1 MRPCPGWAAGWA
13 ASSSTAPTRK
23 APRRRNTDRDGWPG
37 PPPRHQT
44 LIPKI
49 AACTANR
56 VVHAFVP
63 RRRAIFQIILS
74 CAAFSLAKSAGSAV
88 CASSFLAGCVRR
100 LVAPCPN
107 KNPAGGAPRRGLY
120 WPFREQ
126 SPAQRLSW
134 RALPNS
140 GAGRNTRPSSACRR
154 WLALARYTSTCDF
167 TADTLRVRCQGQRAG
182 GDHCSGAACAGRP
195 AVGAVALHNN
205 AFEKMT
211 KALSLSERRE
221 PETSVRVL
229 IARRMEPERSG
240 SSSQR
245 PPGLSSRVAFCY
257 TPALSLTCRHRWS
270 KADLARRP

>member
-1 MRPCPGWAAGWA
+1 
-13 ASSSTAPTRK
+13 
-23 APRRRNTDRDGWPG
+23 
-37 PPPRHQT
+37 
-44 LIPKI
+44 
-49 AACTANR
+49 

-126 SPAQRLSW
+126 SPAQGLSW
-134 RALPNS
+134 RGPPYPQLWR
-140 GAGRNTRPSSACRR
+140 GRNTRPSSPCRQ

-167 TADTLRVRCQGQRAG
+167 TADTPRVRCQGQRAG
-182 GDHCSGAACAGRP
+182 GDHCSTCAGRP
-195 AVGAVALHNN
+195 AVGTDALHNN
-205 AFEKMT
+205 AFEKMM
-211 KALSLSERRE
+211 KALSVSERRE

-257 TPALSLTCRHRWS
+257 TPALSLTC
-270 KADLARRP
+270 LVQGRRAPPLFAPVPS